1 MGGPQQESL
10 TTNQKVVV
18 WARGHLGKQIGKGL
32 CWDLGEQALKQ
43 AGAKT
48 SNDLGPVGKDT
59 DYIWGDP
66 IDDVKDIEP
75 GDILQIRD
83 HLVTTTT
90 KTEYVFQDGSRV
102 THTDEGTA
110 KRGHH
115 TAIVNG
121 MLDDSG
127 AVRTLEQH
135 VRPGGDVV
143 QNMRLFTRDVPAAV
157 TKGSEKRAHP
167 DTKKIEMTTFTRTV
181 TITVTGTIHAYRP
194 KPKQDN

>member
-59 DYIWGDP
+59 DYIWGDS
-66 IDDVKDIEP
+66 INDLKDVQP
-75 GDILQIRD
+75 SDILQLRD

-90 KTEYVFQDGSRV
+90 VSKYTFEDGSTV
-102 THTDEGTA
+102 TERNERLA

-115 TAIVNG
+115 TAIVNSMPDING
-121 MLDDSG
+121 VLK
-127 AVRTLEQH
+127 TYEQH
-135 VRPGGDVV
+135 VNGSDVV
-143 QNMRLFTRDVPAAV
+143 QNMTLYTRDIDAV
-157 TKGSEKRAHP
+157 TTQSTGKYRHP
-167 DTKKIEMTTFTRTV
+167 KTKKLEHARITKIV
-181 TITVTGTIHAYRP
+181 TIKVTGTIWAYRP
-194 KPKQDN
+194 KKK